1 MKAPPLSLIGLVLIL
16 CPFAFSTTARSQ
28 SANSWLEQKPLRN
41 WNKPGAA
48 VPKAPNN
55 TSTQETR
62 CQQQIRNAAT
72 PEERAVKA
80 AGWTLYNIRGEG
92 KSSRGVSLIKGQTGF
107 DGMCRPVGYQEF
119 VFVNGVFA
127 GTTSPN
133 LMNARSDGGLI
144 ETNIETPSRL
154 KAQFS
159 RYVKQ
164 DPLCCASRTSE
175 VTYRIDVANKKPL
188 VVPIQVRTYANPR

>member
-1 MKAPPLSLIGLVLIL
+1 MKAPTLSLIGLLLIL

-28 SANSWLEQKPLRN
+28 SAKSWFEQKPLRN
-41 WNKPGAA
+41 WNKPGSA

-55 TSTQETR
+55 TSRTNAQ
-62 CQQQIRNAAT
+62 CQHQIRNAAT
-72 PEERAVKA
+72 PQERAVQS
-80 AGWTLYNIRGEG
+80 AGWTLYNGRGEG
-92 KSSRGVSLIKGQTGF
+92 KNSRGVSLIKGLTDF
-107 DGMCRPVGYQEF
+107 DGMCRALGYQEF

-164 DPLCCASRTSE
+164 DPSCCASQISE
-175 VTYRIDVANKKPL
+175 VTYRIDVANKKPF

>member
-1 MKAPPLSLIGLVLIL
+1 MKAPTLSLIGLTLIF

-92 KSSRGVSLIKGQTGF
+92 KSSRGVSLI
-107 DGMCRPVGYQEF
+107 M
-119 VFVNGVFA
+119 
-127 GTTSPN
+127 
-133 LMNARSDGGLI
+133 
-144 ETNIETPSRL
+144 
-154 KAQFS
+154 
-159 RYVKQ
+159 
-164 DPLCCASRTSE
+164 
-175 VTYRIDVANKKPL
+175 
-188 VVPIQVRTYANPR
+188 PRR